1 MNGTKFLNFL
11 FPLDIINIFNMPSN
25 AQQFGGKMD
34 SQILYSLIQSFIH
47 SFSKYILVPS
57 ICQTQL

>member
-11 FPLDIINIFNMPSN
+11 FPLDVINIFNMPSN

-34 SQILYSLIQSFIH
+34 SQILYSLIQSF
-47 SFSKYILVPS
+47 SKYILIPN
-57 ICQTQL
+57 ICQAQL